1 MGALEIV
8 GLLASAVLIAA
19 RGRCFLGPRRAGTAR
34 LLGDVGVDTA
44 PGPCRRHPVG

>member
-19 RGRCFLGPRRAGTAR
+19 RGGLPRAAPAGIAR
-34 LLGDVGVDTA
+34 LLGDVGVDTV